1 MLGLEGS
8 QGLGREYISVLR
20 ELDKF
25 QFSMAASV
33 LNGARWGH
41 GVSMWLLIA
50 PGERMLIAPGG
61 CMLIAP
67 LLDAGHAQ

>member
-1 MLGLEGS
+1 MGVG
-8 QGLGREYISVLR
+8 GGNIYSVLR

-25 QFSMAASV
+25 QFSMAVSV

-41 GVSMWLLIA
+41 GVSMWLLMA

-67 LLDAGHAQ
+67 LQFS